1 MMDAAGE
8 LSHPG
13 LFGRVLG
20 WMRAH
25 VNSTSDLATLSGE
38 ELRQIASDL
47 SLTELDLAS
56 LAAGADNTVLMQRM
70 MRAHGIDPE
79 QMTYGFA
86 TLLRD
91 LNRVCTQCRCTGRCR
106 RELDAGTAVKHCA
119 EYCRNAATL
128 EDLGNWEGVPKFP

>member
-1 MMDAAGE
+1 MTGAQGE

-13 LFGRVLG
+13 LLGRVLG

-25 VNSTSDLATLSGE
+25 VNTTNDLSMSSRE

-47 SLTELDLAS
+47 ALTELDLVT
-56 LAAGADNTVLMQRM
+56 LAAGADNTLLIDRM

-79 QMTYGFA
+79 QMRYGFA

-91 LNRVCTQCRCTGRCR
+91 MSRVCTQCVRTGRCR
-106 RELDAGTAVKHCA
+106 RELDAGTAAMHCR
-119 EYCRNAATL
+119 EYCPNAATL
-128 EDLGNWEGVPKFP
+128 ADMVNGEGVPRFP